1 MPQFLHLVL
10 SNPDEIYRSKTGRPM
25 VVKRLDKSDGEVVVK
40 LSETGDAYSV
50 TTAFVERAGK
60 IAKQNTLLWRR
71 REPASSDTSATQGPQ
86 R

>member
-1 MPQFLHLVL
+1 
-10 SNPDEIYRSKTGRPM
+10 M